1 MDKSFIIILMI
12 ILISFCLTDGRIGFE
27 ILKINVDNSGLN
39 WRYIHS
45 NSTLIFDNLYIT
57 TSGFNLYFPFV
68 LIEEYNIPNFTLIL
82 KNENTIRVNNVG
94 DLTMANAFEFRGHFS
109 DRFIIQ
115 GDGKLIIEFDSGKK
129 DMYESI
135 GFQVSNSVLIIKE
148 NAKIEIKM
156 NNAEKLKGLFIFD
169 ASLYMEN
176 NSQLSVYIGK
186 DKGSS
191 TGISCN
197 NAYLSGNV
205 TINSSLLN
213 TSSQNSFQWLST
225 YSFKLSNNS
234 NVTFITNGTMGLEK
248 SFFSYIGND
257 PIIINAI
264 ETLEEFKESHKLTQ
278 KNVKEPIIFSNYY
291 TEKKIEKE
299 DDSQFI
305 EISFFIL
312 LNFIL
317 LLNY

>member
-1 MDKSFIIILMI
+1 
-12 ILISFCLTDGRIGFE
+12 
-27 ILKINVDNSGLN
+27 
-39 WRYIHS
+39 
-45 NSTLIFDNLYIT
+45 
-57 TSGFNLYFPFV
+57 
-68 LIEEYNIPNFTLIL
+68 
-82 KNENTIRVNNVG
+82 
-94 DLTMANAFEFRGHFS
+94 
-109 DRFIIQ
+109 
-115 GDGKLIIEFDSGKK
+115 
-129 DMYESI
+129 
-135 GFQVSNSVLIIKE
+135 
-148 NAKIEIKM
+148 M